1 MSTFLHSA
9 NEQFEPISNPSTP
22 QSAEVSTNPKAAY
35 TTPVL
40 TTYGAVGDLTMGA
53 VGSSTDAFGG
63 TDPNFGPSDP
73 RVKENIVRVGQHP
86 LGIGLYLFDYKPGFR
101 AQWGSDR
108 QFGVMADEVEAVMPA
123 AVTTHADGYKLVNYR
138 MLGITRTIH

>member
-1 MSTFLHSA
+1 MSNPTHSLA
-9 NEQFEPISNPSTP
+9 EQFEPIPNPSTAQP
-22 QSAEVSTNPKAAY
+22 HEASPTHKAIY

-40 TTYGAVGDLTMGA
+40 TTYGAVSDLTMGGG
-53 VGSSTDAFGG
+53 GSDTDGFGG
-63 TDPNFGPSDP
+63 QNLVPSDP

-101 AQWGSDR
+101 AQWGNGR
-108 QFGVMADEVEAVMPA
+108 QFGVMADEVAAVMSA